1 MEKSN
6 FLSQHVGSLI
16 VGIALLLA
24 GVIVSQSD
32 KTGTVLTTV
41 QSSLAAI
48 QEGQKATREDIG
60 KLSAKLDSTAD
71 GLADTKAEVA
81 GIKAAQQT
89 QDSELAR
96 IRDRMRE
103 YEDRGHDRK

>member
-1 MEKSN
+1 MEKTN
-6 FLSQHVGSLI
+6 FFTQHLGSLI
-16 VGIALLLA
+16 VGIAVMLA
-24 GVIVSQSD
+24 GALIGSGD
-32 KTGTVLTTV
+32 KTNTVLTTV

-71 GLADTKAEVA
+71 GLADTRAEVA
-81 GIKAAQQT
+81 GIKSAQAS
-89 QDSELAR
+89 QDNELAR

-103 YEDRGHDRK
+103 YENRL

>member
-1 MEKSN
+1 MDKSN
-6 FLSQHVGSLI
+6 FFTQHIGSLI

-24 GVIVSQSD
+24 GVMVSQSD

-71 GLADTKAEVA
+71 GLADTRAEVA
-81 GIKAAQQT
+81 GIKTAQQT
-89 QDSELAR
+89 QESELAR
-96 IRDRMRE
+96 MRDRMRE
-103 YEDRGHDRK
+103 YETQHNFR